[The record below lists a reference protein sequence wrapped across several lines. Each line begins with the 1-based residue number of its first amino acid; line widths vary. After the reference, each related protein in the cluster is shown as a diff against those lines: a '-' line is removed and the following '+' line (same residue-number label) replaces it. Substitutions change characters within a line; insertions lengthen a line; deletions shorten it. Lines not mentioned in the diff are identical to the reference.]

1 MAKRSDIVVGVIIG
15 VSVLIFFFFLLL
27 GILGLSGERASLLGG
42 FGKKV
47 AIIDVVGVIS
57 NSEDVIR
64 QLKRYTQD
72 SSVPSI
78 VLNIDSPGGGIA
90 PSQEIFEEIKKAKG
104 KGKKVVASMSSM
116 AASGGYYIACAADTI
131 VANPG
136 SITGSI
142 GVIFEFPV
150 AEKLFKKIGLEFEVV
165 KSGEVKDMGTFTR
178 PMTEKERGLL
188 QSVINDVYDQ
198 FVNVLVEQ
206 RKIPKEEVL
215 KFADG
220 RIFTGNQAKQLG
232 LVDVIGDLEDAIK
245 IAGKMG
251 GIEGPPTTVK
261 EKKRKVTLLELLS
274 QRFDGLLNLNPINS
288 GPEFMYIFK

>member
-1 MAKRSDIVVGVIIG
+1 VAKKSDVVVGVIIG
-15 VSVLIFFFFLLL
+15 ASFLFFLFFLLL
-27 GILGLSGERASLLGG
+27 GILSLSGGKTTLLGG

-47 AIIDVVGVIS
+47 AIIDVVGAIT
-57 NSEDVIR
+57 NSDDVIR

-90 PSQEIFEEIKKAKG
+90 PSQEIYEEIKKAKE
-104 KGKKVVASMSSM
+104 KGKKIVASMSSM

-165 KSGEVKDMGTFTR
+165 KSGDAKDMGTYVR
-178 PMTEKERGLL
+178 PMTEKERRLL

-206 RKIPKEEVL
+206 RKIPREEVL
-215 KFADG
+215 EFADG

-232 LVDVIGDLEDAIK
+232 LVDVIGNLEDAVQ

-251 GIEGPPTTVK
+251 GIEGSPATVK
-261 EKKRKVTLLELLS
+261 ERKRKITLMELLS
-274 QRFDGLLNLNPINS
+274 QKFNGLLNLNQRNS
-288 GPEFMYIFK
+288 GPEFMYIFR